1 MNQGYCGDCGQNVKA
16 EKSVNWTLIIVNIL
30 LCVVTAGIWSIVFF
44 ILLLTG
50 AFTSYRCNSC
60 GGNLSSARQDVAKV
74 TPPNGACVTCNERV
88 ELVKSTKGNSILILL
103 TTPRWYWQLLL
114 TIVTFGTWLGLV
126 VLRIIFS
133 LFGTRYV
140 CKHCNGKVDGIRDI
154 PSS

>member
-44 ILLLTG
+44 ILLLIG

-74 TPPNGACVTCNERV
+74 TPPNGACVTCNDRV
-88 ELVKSTKGNSILILL
+88 ELVKL
-103 TTPRWYWQLLL
+103 T
-114 TIVTFGTWLGLV
+114 
-126 VLRIIFS
+126 
-133 LFGTRYV
+133 
-140 CKHCNGKVDGIRDI
+140 CI
-154 PSS
+154 PSAPVGLN